1 MEESLTEEA
10 DIYQG
15 HIQRCWHVC
24 KCTLFNLMEFPGNAS
39 VCLHQTLLIH
49 LAKVNKEE

>member
-10 DIYQG
+10 DTYQG

-24 KCTLFNLMEFPGNAS
+24 KFTLFSLTEFPDNVS
-39 VCLHQTLLIH
+39 VCLHQTLSIH
-49 LAKVNKEE
+49 LAKVNKWE